1 MSLLKRNDTVFV
13 ITGRDRGKK
22 GKVLQVHPKKD
33 SALVE
38 GINQVKRHIRKRRQ
52 DEQGGIIT
60 QERPNHLS
68 KIQYFCTRCG
78 RPTRLGIKRAQDGK
92 RTRICRKCKDEVA

>member
-13 ITGRDRGKK
+13 IAGRDRGKK

-33 SALVE
+33 KALVE
-38 GINQVKRHIRKRRQ
+38 GINQVKRHVRKRRQ
-52 DEQGGIIT
+52 DEKGGILT
-60 QERPNHLS
+60 EERPIHLS

-78 RPTRLGIKRAQDGK
+78 RPTRLGVKRAQDGT